1 MRVRAYETG
10 PGFSLE
16 SLFAGEMIK
25 RSRRSGAT
33 VLDQQI
39 ELVAKLFNGGFPGR
53 LEHHH
58 RSLGKDRMK
67 RLALG
72 HGVRAGLASGSA

>member
-10 PGFSLE
+10 PGFLLE
-16 SLFAGEMIK
+16 SWFAGEMIK

-39 ELVAKLFNGGFPGR
+39 ELVAKLFNDPFELPATLEDGRSDAEDGG
-53 LEHHH
+53 
-58 RSLGKDRMK
+58 
-67 RLALG
+67 
-72 HGVRAGLASGSA
+72 

>member
-25 RSRRSGAT
+25 RSKRSGAT

-39 ELVAKLFNGGFPGR
+39 ELVAKLFNDPFELPATLEDGRSDAKDGG
-53 LEHHH
+53 
-58 RSLGKDRMK
+58 
-67 RLALG
+67 
-72 HGVRAGLASGSA
+72 

>member
-39 ELVAKLFNGGFPGR
+39 ELVAKLFNDPFKLPTTLEDGRSDAEDGG
-53 LEHHH
+53 
-58 RSLGKDRMK
+58 
-67 RLALG
+67 
-72 HGVRAGLASGSA
+72 